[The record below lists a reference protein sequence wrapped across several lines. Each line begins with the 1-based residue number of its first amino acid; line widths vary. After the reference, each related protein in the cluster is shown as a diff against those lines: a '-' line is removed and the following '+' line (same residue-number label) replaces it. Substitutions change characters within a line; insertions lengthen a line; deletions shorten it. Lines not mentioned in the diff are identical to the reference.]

1 MSTAD
6 HEQLAA
12 ARIEEAVESTR
23 RLLEPATLTALAAVA
38 EAMVASFRD
47 GGKLLAFGNGG
58 SAEAA
63 QHLVGELIGRLRL
76 DRAPLPAVALVDS
89 AAALTAIANDESYAR
104 VFARQIEGLGSPG
117 DLAVALSTSG
127 RSENVVA
134 GLEAARER
142 GMTTIALTGPE
153 DSPVGEV
160 ADHALRLPGGETTR
174 IQECHLVVAHIL
186 CEIVERELA

>member
-1 MSTAD
+1 MTTAD
-6 HEQLAA
+6 HERLAA
-12 ARIEEAVESTR
+12 SRIEEAVEATR
-23 RLLEPATLTALAAVA
+23 RLLEPETLTGVGEVA
-38 EAMVASFRD
+38 EAMVTGFRG

-104 VFARQIEGLGSPG
+104 VFARQVEGLGNEG

-134 GLEAARER
+134 GLAAARER
-142 GMTTIALTGPE
+142 GMTTIALTGP
-153 DSPVGEV
+153 DPSPVGEA
-160 ADHALRLPGGETTR
+160 ADHTLRLPGGETTR

-186 CEIVERELA
+186 CEIVESELA